1 MRTDRSLLVLTGCML
16 LLAPASA
23 PASDPVAK
31 QDPSKRICKIV
42 TPTGSR
48 MTQRVCKTA
57 EDWKRDQDYAQSRIE
72 ENGRSMRDPTP
83 RDQPTASAPR

>member
-1 MRTDRSLLVLTGCML
+1 MMTGRSTLAFAGCMVL
-16 LLAPASA
+16 VAAPAF
-23 PASDPVAK
+23 ASDPVSR

-72 ENGRSMRDPTP
+72 ENARSMRDPEP